1 MRKSSVDYWSDV
13 YGFNMSPFAKEA
25 MKRTKPEI
33 TIIAEDQI
41 ISEPI
46 EVLDLDLKYTDHSEL
61 DFIHNKTFISV
72 KKTDKFQFFDI
83 FATTFTVKCCLKCS
97 LLSFYRCYMQYVS
110 LQFYSSSVG
119 KKQKPNLDVN

>member
-1 MRKSSVDYWSDV
+1 
-13 YGFNMSPFAKEA
+13 

-33 TIIAEDQI
+33 TIIAADQI

-72 KKTDKFQFFDI
+72 KKTDKFQGKFPI
-83 FATTFTVKCCLKCS
+83 LVKFVFLRE
-97 LLSFYRCYMQYVS
+97 FING
-110 LQFYSSSVG
+110 SV
-119 KKQKPNLDVN
+119 PNI

>member
-1 MRKSSVDYWSDV
+1 MDFWSDV

-33 TIIAEDQI
+33 TIITADQI

-61 DFIHNKTFISV
+61 DFIHSKTFISV
-72 KKTDKFQFFDI
+72 KKTDNFQGKLPI
-83 FATTFTVKCCLKCS
+83 LS
-97 LLSFYRCYMQYVS
+97 LYFSENS
-110 LQFYSSSVG
+110 
-119 KKQKPNLDVN
+119 

>member
-1 MRKSSVDYWSDV
+1 MDFWSDV

-33 TIIAEDQI
+33 TIITADQI

-46 EVLDLDLKYTDHSEL
+46 QVLDLDLKYTDHSEL

-72 KKTDKFQFFDI
+72 KKTDNFQGKFFYSKFVFLREFINGSVPKSCIDI
-83 FATTFTVKCCLKCS
+83 FLPSKIL
-97 LLSFYRCYMQYVS
+97 
-110 LQFYSSSVG
+110 
-119 KKQKPNLDVN
+119 

>member
-1 MRKSSVDYWSDV
+1 MDYWSDV

-33 TIIAEDQI
+33 TIIKADQI

-46 EVLDLDLKYTDHSEL
+46 QVLDLDLKYTDHSEL

-72 KKTDKFQFFDI
+72 KKTDKFQGKFPFLHKFVFLREFI
-83 FATTFTVKCCLKCS
+83 NG
-97 LLSFYRCYMQYVS
+97 
-110 LQFYSSSVG
+110 SV
-119 KKQKPNLDVN
+119 PNV

>member
-1 MRKSSVDYWSDV
+1 MDYWSDV

-33 TIIAEDQI
+33 TIITADQI

-46 EVLDLDLKYTDHSEL
+46 QVLDLDLKYTDHSEL

-72 KKTDKFQFFDI
+72 KKTDKFQGKFPI
-83 FATTFTVKCCLKCS
+83 LS
-97 LLSFYRCYMQYVS
+97 LYFSENSKM
-110 LQFYSSSVG
+110 
-119 KKQKPNLDVN
+119 